1 MFKFYFM
8 ISLNDMQV
16 VQKYLKVFKYCMQF
30 TTCLTAGCISAPSE
44 RPAEA
49 PLAPKNKTGVI
60 MRQIIITWQ
69 NLHKLQES
77 EKQVD
82 GKMLY

>member
-1 MFKFYFM
+1 MIYFM

-16 VQKYLKVFKYCMQF
+16 VQKNKKFECLNIACSF
-30 TTCLTAGCISAPSE
+30 LTAGSPSE
-44 RPAEA
+44 RLAEA

-60 MRQIIITWQ
+60 MRQIIITWL

-82 GKMLY
+82 AKMLY